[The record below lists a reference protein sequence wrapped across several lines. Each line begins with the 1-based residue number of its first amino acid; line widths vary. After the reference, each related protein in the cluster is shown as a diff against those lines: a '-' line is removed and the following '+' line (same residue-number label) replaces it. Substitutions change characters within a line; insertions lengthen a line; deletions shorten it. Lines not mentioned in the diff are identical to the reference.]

1 MPTSEARSAA
11 SRINGSKSVGPTS
24 TRGREISSRNS
35 LKHGLSGQGI
45 VIAEVDETE
54 VDRRK
59 TVLLQEMAP
68 ISTMGVILVSQM
80 AMLSV
85 RMERA
90 AEQEIAAVASRVR
103 NAASEFDEARY
114 QRAEELLLGLGENPR
129 GNLRRLLKMPEGVEL
144 MIQSWNDLRS
154 DLNREG
160 KPLWTAAHLVEAA
173 SLMGIRD
180 EDSRRSPIGQLSRGV
195 WGEFA
200 GAIDDES
207 EDVAHEVSKAQAVAK
222 LLEKIDEEIA
232 DLEELYDTLDFETI
246 ALDRAEAGPRASFD
260 PSKEACLARRYESE
274 ARRGY
279 YKALKEFKAVEA
291 EAADKGVPAPRAATP
306 LPAPA
311 SATLGSSRETP
322 APAIREPAKPI
333 PAASRPVST
342 VVSSE
347 VKEQAGNNFPN
358 TRTGSALEGGRGYG
372 TP

>member
-11 SRINGSKSVGPTS
+11 SRLNGSKSVGPTS

-54 VDRRK
+54 VERRK

-80 AMLSV
+80 ALLSV
-85 RMERA
+85 RMERC

-144 MIQSWNDLRS
+144 MFQTWKDLRS
-154 DLNREG
+154 DLSHEG

-173 SLMGIRD
+173 SLLGIRD
-180 EDSRRSPIGQLSRGV
+180 EDSRRSPIGQLSKGV

-200 GAIDDES
+200 SDIEDES
-207 EDVAHEVSKAQAVAK
+207 EDVNQEVSKAQARVK
-222 LLEKIDEEIA
+222 LLETIDEEIA
-232 DLEELYDTLDFETI
+232 DLEELFETLDFETI
-246 ALDRAEAGPRASFD
+246 ALDRAEAGPRSFFD

-279 YKALKEFKAVEA
+279 YKALTEFRTVEA
-291 EAADKGVPAPRAATP
+291 EAAAKGVSTPRVATP

-311 SATLGSSRETP
+311 SDTLGSSREIK

-342 VVSSE
+342 VVSSKFE
-347 VKEQAGNNFPN
+347 FARGADGLPI
-358 TRTGSALEGGRGYG
+358 SLGRAVG
-372 TP
+372 TAS

>member
-24 TRGREISSRNS
+24 TRGQQISSRNS

-54 VDRRK
+54 VERRK
-59 TVLLQEMAP
+59 TVLLLEMAP

-85 RMERA
+85 RMERC
-90 AEQEIAAVASRVR
+90 AEQEIAAVASRMR
-103 NAASEFDEARY
+103 NAASDFDEARY
-114 QRAEELLLGLGENPR
+114 QRAEDLLLGLGENPR

-154 DLNREG
+154 DLNRES

-173 SLMGIRD
+173 SLLGIRD

-195 WGEFA
+195 WGDFA
-200 GAIDDES
+200 NAIDDES
-207 EDVAHEVSKAQAVAK
+207 EDVAHEVSKAQAVVK
-222 LLEKIDEEIA
+222 LLETIDEEIA
-232 DLEELYDTLDFETI
+232 DLEELYETLDFETI
-246 ALDRAEAGPRASFD
+246 GLDRAEAGPRASFD
-260 PSKEACLARRYESE
+260 PSKEASLARRYESE

-279 YKALKEFKAVEA
+279 YKALTEFRTVEA
-291 EAADKGVPAPRAATP
+291 EAAAKGVSKPSVATP
-306 LPAPA
+306 LPAPV
-311 SATLGSSRETP
+311 SDTLGSSREIK
-322 APAIREPAKPI
+322 APAIREPARPI

-342 VVSSE
+342 VVSRKYEFARGADGLPIS
-347 VKEQAGNNFPN
+347 V
-358 TRTGSALEGGRGYG
+358 GRAVP
-372 TP
+372 TTS

>member
-54 VDRRK
+54 VERRK
-59 TVLLQEMAP
+59 TVLLLEMAP
-68 ISTMGVILVSQM
+68 ISTMGAILVSQM

-85 RMERA
+85 RMERC

-103 NAASEFDEARY
+103 NAATEFDEARY
-114 QRAEELLLGLGENPR
+114 QRAEDLLLGLGENPR
-129 GNLRRLLKMPEGVEL
+129 SNLRRLLKMPEGVEL

-173 SLMGIRD
+173 GLLGIRD
-180 EDSRRSPIGQLSRGV
+180 EDSRRSPIGQLSKGV

-207 EDVAHEVSKAQAVAK
+207 EDVDQEVSKAQARAE
-222 LLEKIDEEIA
+222 LLETIDEEIA
-232 DLEELYDTLDFETI
+232 DLEELYETLDFETI
-246 ALDRAEAGPRASFD
+246 ALDRAEAGPRSFFD
-260 PSKEACLARRYESE
+260 PSKEASLARRYESE

-279 YKALKEFKAVEA
+279 YKALTEFRTVEA
-291 EAADKGVPAPRAATP
+291 EAAAEGVSKPSVATP
-306 LPAPA
+306 LPAPV
-311 SATLGSSRETP
+311 SDTLGSSREIK
-322 APAIREPAKPI
+322 APAIREPARTI

-342 VVSSE
+342 VVSSKFE
-347 VKEQAGNNFPN
+347 FA
-358 TRTGSALEGGRGYG
+358 RGADG
-372 TP
+372 LPISIARSVPTVS

>member
-24 TRGREISSRNS
+24 TSGKQISSRNS

-54 VDRRK
+54 VERRK

-129 GNLRRLLKMPEGVEL
+129 GNLRRLLKMPEGIEL

-154 DLNREG
+154 DLTREG

-173 SLMGIRD
+173 GLMGIRD
-180 EDSRRSPIGQLSRGV
+180 EDSRRSPIGQLSKGV

-200 GAIDDES
+200 SDIEDES
-207 EDVAHEVSKAQAVAK
+207 EDFDQEVAKAQAVAK
-222 LLEKIDEEIA
+222 LLEKIDDEIA
-232 DLEELYDTLDFETI
+232 DLEELYETLDFETI

-260 PSKEACLARRYESE
+260 PSKEASLARRYESE

-279 YKALKEFKAVEA
+279 YKALTEFRTVEA
-291 EAADKGVPAPRAATP
+291 EAAAKGVSKPSVATP
-306 LPAPA
+306 LPAPV
-311 SATLGSSRETP
+311 SDTLGSSREIK
-322 APAIREPAKPI
+322 APAIREPARAI
-333 PAASRPVST
+333 PAAPRPVST
-342 VVSSE
+342 VASSKFE
-347 VKEQAGNNFPN
+347 FA
-358 TRTGSALEGGRGYG
+358 RGADG
-372 TP
+372 LPILIARAVPTAS